1 MSFDW
6 TTFALQLVNV
16 LVLLVILRH
25 FLFRPVA
32 AIIERRRAET
42 QAALD
47 AANAARAAA
56 DVAQADARA
65 EAEASAA
72 ARDDVLRKAAAEA
85 EAKRAALLDQ
95 ARAESARIVEEGRA
109 ARARETAAAEER
121 TMAQV
126 RDLAAAIA
134 TRALGAQPAG
144 PDGYVARLAE
154 ALERMDAAA
163 RAALLGGGN
172 LALVAARPLAA
183 PDLDRARKVL
193 ARYGATAALATDPRL
208 IAGLELRSDSG
219 VLRNSLAHDLD
230 LLVRA
235 MHDVRPAA

>member
-1 MSFDW
+1 
-6 TTFALQLVNV
+6 
-16 LVLLVILRH
+16 
-25 FLFRPVA
+25 
-32 AIIERRRAET
+32 
-42 QAALD
+42 
-47 AANAARAAA
+47 
-56 DVAQADARA
+56 
-65 EAEASAA
+65 
-72 ARDDVLRKAAAEA
+72 
-85 EAKRAALLDQ
+85 
-95 ARAESARIVEEGRA
+95 
-109 ARARETAAAEER
+109 
-121 TMAQV
+121 MAQV